1 MADVQHRVNELE
13 NEIKVL
19 KNEIKAM
26 LLDIREQYLN
36 AENPFALAAQAG
48 AGGGPTINIG
58 GLAGS
63 AGAAGQGHHAAPPE
77 HWAVSVPAGDTPT
90 ATEATGTENKSFP
103 GADEDTSK
111 DTLKANDDQSLPSL
125 ETPPGHASAMKSRGL
140 PKAQK
145 GDKRE
150 TDDATPSPGLEPDAG
165 DDDSAPEGRE
175 RGGRGGGISSP
186 SLGPVVE
193 ERESL
198 LGATGRGRKD
208 ALRKRG
214 QNGGD
219 NGNSINLLTIAGLS
233 KWVDESTDKIGKER
247 VEVMVEACHMVG
259 HVSEELKDLLVK
271 LVRLAQVDEPRKTK
285 ITTRDYLGVIAQL
298 DSLLGYGSESEAAL
312 LTILAD
318 SKDSSSG

>member
-36 AENPFALAAQAG
+36 AENPFVLAAQAG
-48 AGGGPTINIG
+48 AGAGGGPMIHIG
-58 GLAGS
+58 GLAG
-63 AGAAGQGHHAAPPE
+63 GAVAAEQPQHAAPPE
-77 HWAVSVPAGDTPT
+77 HSAVSVLALDTHT
-90 ATEATGTENKSFP
+90 ATEATRAENESFP
-103 GADEDTSK
+103 GAEEDTRK
-111 DTLKANDDQSLPSL
+111 DTLKASDDQSLPSL
-125 ETPPGHASAMKSRGL
+125 ETPAEHASATKSGGL
-140 PKAQK
+140 LKAKK
-145 GDKRE
+145 GAKRE
-150 TDDATPSPGLEPDAG
+150 ADDVTPPPGLEPDAD
-165 DDDSAPEGRE
+165 DDDSGE
-175 RGGRGGGISSP
+175 RGGGGGGMSLP
-186 SLGPVVE
+186 GLGPAVE

-198 LGATGRGRKD
+198 MGTRGRGRKD

-247 VEVMVEACHMVG
+247 AEVMVKACYMVG
-259 HVSEELKDLLVK
+259 HISEELKDLLVK

-285 ITTRDYLGVIAQL
+285 VTTRDYLGVIAQL

-318 SKDSSSG
+318 TKDSSSG